1 MKEIILDTLKDTL
14 ILIPFLFIAFLII
27 EIIEHKLNKKSK
39 EAISKS
45 GKFGPLFG
53 SLVGLIPQCGFGAI
67 ATNLFSTRVIT
78 LGTLISVYLT
88 TSDEMLIILITE
100 GIKWKS
106 ILTILGIKFI
116 IGLIC
121 GYIIDIFFKTKEKTK
136 QDYHICEEEHCHCEE
151 SIIKSSI
158 FHTIKIIIFIAIIT
172 LILNIILDYKGA
184 EFLNKIL
191 LKETYF
197 SSFIASLIGLIPNC
211 ASSVIITELYINN
224 HIYLST
230 TIAGLLTNCG
240 VSLLILF
247 KQNKNLKEN
256 IKIVSIIYI
265 VGVLSGIIL
274 KIFGL

>member
-121 GYIIDIFFKTKEKTK
+121 GYIIDIFFKSKEKTK

-265 VGVLSGIIL
+265 G
-274 KIFGL
+274 